1 MSDLD
6 KLYLKRDNDN
16 PNAVYLLLRE
26 LKGNGLV
33 MLKEIDT
40 ITDDE
45 CIKLEQVNDFKKDYY
60 KFDNLLMKEN
70 YVNKTGYYE
79 DMCEL
84 EVMVYE
90 TFVVLYRDNYYELLY
105 DTFGDRRFVN
115 NSQYDRNSFIET
127 EPKKYV
133 KRKRL

>member
-60 KFDNLLMKEN
+60 KFDSLLMKEN

-105 DTFGDRRFVN
+105 DVFGDRRFVN